1 MVATMFKSIRSK
13 IVIMFVLLTV
23 SLMIVVG
30 TFMTSSTDSFYHE
43 EFMALMHNVFTD
55 TDIRQLEDT
64 MRQDNDLSKL
74 FDNIEAHSGQI
85 GIDSFRNLYILD
97 GKTGRA
103 IDEYSTNQD
112 LASSLEVS
120 PNIIAA
126 MRGRTG
132 DVINVNAKYMDF
144 AVPLKD
150 TDGSVR
156 YIVYVKDSKEETNTI
171 LKKIFQIMFQ
181 ALVLGLGLSVVFGVI
196 LSRTIISPIF
206 SLTRKAEKISSGDFG
221 ETIDVQSSDEIGR
234 LTQTFN
240 DMSSELRETLRAI
253 QSEKDKLET
262 ILLYMTDG
270 IIAFDATGAVL
281 HINPTARQMLQ
292 LDGKEGLRFASI
304 FDGEDISLAQLTF
317 LEHNRSREYEMTR
330 NGREL
335 KCYFATFQTNDA
347 ASGIVVVLQDVTE
360 QQKLDNARREFV
372 ANVSHELRTPITA
385 VKSYAETMLYELHEN
400 EFDKDEFMT
409 FLQVINDES
418 DRMTRLIKDLL
429 LLSRLDYNQM
439 KGKNEQFDLAGL
451 IESLVKKLEI
461 SAKEKAQTLT
471 YERINALPVFYGD
484 KDRIAQVLVNIL
496 SNAIKYTPE
505 GGSITVTSLCMY
517 ESAYIKI
524 KDTGIGIPAEDL
536 NHIFERF
543 YRVDKA
549 RSRQQGGTGLGL
561 AIAKEI
567 VTSAGGEITIQSQLE
582 KGTEVVVKLPILQ
595 PPDTKVPTC

>member
-1 MVATMFKSIRSK
+1 MFKSIRSK

-64 MRQDNDLSKL
+64 MRQENDLSKL

-132 DVINVNAKYMDF
+132 DVTNVNAKYMDF

-150 TDGSVR
+150 ADGTVR

-171 LKKIFQIMFQ
+171 LKKIFYIMFQ
-181 ALVLGLGLSVVFGVI
+181 ALVLGLALSVVFGVI

-292 LDGKEGLRFASI
+292 LEEKEDVQFSSV
-304 FDGEDISLAQLTF
+304 FNQEDISLAQLTF
-317 LEHNRSREYEMTR
+317 LEHNRSKEYEMTR

-335 KCYFATFQTNDA
+335 KCYFATFRTNDA
-347 ASGIVVVLQDVTE
+347 ASGIVVVLQDITE

-385 VKSYAETMLYELHEN
+385 VKSYAETMLYELHQN
-400 EFDKDEFMT
+400 EFDKEEFMT

-429 LLSRLDYNQM
+429 LLSRLDYNQV
-439 KGKNEQFDLAGL
+439 KGKNEPFDLPDL
-451 IESLVKKLEI
+451 IEGLVKKLEI
-461 SAKEKAQTLT
+461 SAKEKSQVLT
-471 YERINALPVFYGD
+471 YERINTLPVFYGD

-505 GGSITVTSLCMY
+505 GGKITVTSLYMY

-536 NHIFERF
+536 DHIFERF

-595 PPDTKVPTC
+595 PPEEEVPTC